1 MLTKRQDIL
10 LGSILRVGYYNA
22 YHSENMLLHRD
33 MGSYSELFCG
43 SKELPRCRC
52 YPLLPRCI

>member
-22 YHSENMLLHRD
+22 YHSENMPALA
-33 MGSYSELFCG
+33 S
-43 SKELPRCRC
+43 
-52 YPLLPRCI
+52 